1 MASCPDIFVTEL
13 ERSQVKQGI
22 CSHTLSLDTIIHK
35 ISHWN
40 NTNAIASGHRDIIT
54 LDATTGSQTAILS
67 GHTKKYCLSPSHQ
80 MGSYLYLE
88 VLIKLSSSGICR
100 QGDN

>member
-1 MASCPDIFVTEL
+1 MVKDLPA
-13 ERSQVKQGI
+13 KQGI

-54 LDATTGSQTAILS
+54 LDAITGSQTAILS
-67 GHTKKYCLSPSHQ
+67 GHTEKVLFVTLS
-80 MGSYLYLE
+80 
-88 VLIKLSSSGICR
+88 
-100 QGDN
+100 